1 METESLHELTA
12 AYALDALDE
21 HDEATYEEHLRAC
34 SRCKEEL
41 ASLRET
47 AGALAYAAP
56 PAAPPAGLR
65 SRILESARAERAA
78 VVPFRR
84 RQLPRILGAVAAVA
98 ACAAI
103 GLGIWAASVSNSL
116 DETRSALDRQERLV
130 AVLGDPR
137 AERVAVSGADGTLV
151 VSRRGEAALVLRR
164 IPPAPP
170 SKTYEVWVIAA
181 GRPERAGTFE
191 GASGRDT
198 VLLTRPVRPG
208 AVVAVTVEKDG
219 GVDAPT
225 TRPRFSARV

>member
-21 HDEATYEEHLRAC
+21 HDEPMYEEHLRTC

-47 AGALAYAAP
+47 AGALAYTVP
-56 PAAPPAGLR
+56 PATPPPALR
-65 SRILESARAERAA
+65 SRILERARAERAA
-78 VVPFRR
+78 VVPLRG
-84 RQLPRILGAVAAVA
+84 RQLPRVLGAVATVA

-103 GLGIWAASVSNSL
+103 GLGVWAASLSSSL

-137 AERVAVSGADGTLV
+137 ADRVAVSGADGTLV
-151 VSRRGEAALVLRR
+151 VSRAGEAALVLRG

-170 SKTYEVWVIAA
+170 TKTYEVWIIS
-181 GRPERAGTFE
+181 GGTPEPAGTFE
-191 GASGRDT
+191 GESGRDA
-198 VLLTRPVRPG
+198 VLLTRPVPAG
-208 AVVAVTVEKDG
+208 AVVAVTIEKDG

-225 TRPRFSARV
+225 ARPRFSARI